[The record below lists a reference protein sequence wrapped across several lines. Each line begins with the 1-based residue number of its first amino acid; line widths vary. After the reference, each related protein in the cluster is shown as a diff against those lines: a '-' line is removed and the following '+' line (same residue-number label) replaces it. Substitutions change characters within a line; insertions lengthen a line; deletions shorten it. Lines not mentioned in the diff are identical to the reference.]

1 MAEGRISDLLSAAVD
16 ATIGALEEGSTT
28 TPAVRD
34 SRRATIGGV
43 RIASTPAP
51 ETPARLMHPDGM
63 SRVEYITMT
72 KADILELRAN
82 GLAEEADELAATLT
96 RYLRSGSG
104 SGSAGAGSSATAP
117 PTVPADK
124 YAGSDL
130 KDAFQKAVSNK
141 NDVTALKGTIG
152 LNSTPHSVRVAV
164 MTILQ
169 HLANVQDGPLI
180 SAIIHQA
187 LLLDPIR
194 CIASDASL
202 PVGARRPWRE
212 AEDLLARAAGAARG
226 FEECDAPSASDF
238 HRHLYS
244 VRTAYTN
251 LVSSGGKGC
260 VELASLRRVDLWL
273 QQEFRNL
280 LAASW
285 TQALSGL
292 AHSQDFVALVLAV
305 LRRLRFDDAAQL
317 NASSAALEQSAIIPV
332 EPGVTYPIADYLQ
345 RLLAVLSHRLDEHDR
360 VHSNPV
366 VHQLERCT
374 VQLPKGSTQEL
385 DTAVQAAVRHIRK
398 SVKESGGT
406 RDEVEQII
414 REEIRHYRHS
424 EYAGDL
430 QNPKSSSGRAVEDG
444 AAYYAGGSKGGAGG
458 NGSGKGDEQT
468 RPCFYFQKGACVH
481 GAACKFLHAPE
492 AAASRRSAAACS
504 GHLHSVRED
513 RTM

>member
-1 MAEGRISDLLSAAVD
+1 MAEGRISDLIDAAVD
-16 ATIGALEEGSTT
+16 ATIGALEDGSTA
-28 TPAVRD
+28 TPAVRG
-34 SRRATIGGV
+34 SRRATIGGA

-51 ETPARLMHPDGM
+51 ESPARFTYPDL
-63 SRVEYITMT
+63 EYITQS
-72 KADILELRAN
+72 KAVILELRAN
-82 GLAEEADELAATLT
+82 GLEEEAAELAATLT
-96 RYLRSGSG
+96 RYLRSGPC
-104 SGSAGAGSSATAP
+104 SGSAGAGSSATVT

-130 KDAFQKAVSNK
+130 KEAFQKAVSNK

-169 HLANVQDGPLI
+169 HLVNVQDGPLI
-180 SAIIHQA
+180 SALIHQA

-202 PVGARRPWRE
+202 PVGAQRPWRE

-226 FEECDAPSASDF
+226 FEEYDAPSESDF

-285 TQALSGL
+285 TQALSGC
-292 AHSQDFVALVLAV
+292 SQDFVALVLAV

-414 REEIRHYRHS
+414 RDEIRHYKHS

-430 QNPKSSSGRAVEDG
+430 QTPKSSSGRAIEDG
-444 AAYYAGGSKGGAGG
+444 AAYYAGGGKGGTGG
-458 NGSGKGDEQT
+458 KGSGKGGEQT